1 MNPARNTDTTT
12 GRGPLD
18 DNLADDLAEDL
29 ARAVSLVEDWL
40 LHASDE
46 TLDELADFAYG
57 PTHRGHDQLR
67 WIIDL
72 LGETAARLHPT
83 PPPPAPRPP
92 TPPPPTPPPPTP
104 PPPTAQPG
112 PSR

>member
-1 MNPARNTDTTT
+1 MNPALNTNTPT

-18 DNLADDLAEDL
+18 DNLAEDLAEDL
-29 ARAVSLVEDWL
+29 VRALGLVEDWL

-57 PTHRGHDQLR
+57 PTHRGHDHLR
-67 WIIDL
+67 WIIGL
-72 LGETAARLHPT
+72 LGEAAARLR
-83 PPPPAPRPP
+83 PAPAPAVS
-92 TPPPPTPPPPTP
+92 T
-104 PPPTAQPG
+104 TADRE

>member
-1 MNPARNTDTTT
+1 MNPATNI
-12 GRGPLD
+12 GPLD
-18 DNLADDLAEDL
+18 NATDDATDDLH
-29 ARAVSLVEDWL
+29 RAVSLVEDWL

-57 PTHRGHDQLR
+57 PTHRGQDQLR

-72 LGETAARLHPT
+72 LGEASARLR
-83 PPPPAPRPP
+83 PAPAAPESTSADP
-92 TPPPPTPPPPTP
+92 E
-104 PPPTAQPG
+104 

>member
-1 MNPARNTDTTT
+1 MNPALNTDTTT
-12 GRGPLD
+12 GRGRLD
-18 DNLADDLAEDL
+18 DELAEDL

-40 LHASDE
+40 LHASDA
-46 TLDELADFAYG
+46 TLDEPADFAYG

-72 LGETAARLHPT
+72 LGEAAARLRPT
-83 PPPPAPRPP
+83 PPPTTGEPA
-92 TPPPPTPPPPTP
+92 
-104 PPPTAQPG
+104 TAQPG

>member
-1 MNPARNTDTTT
+1 MNPALNTTTST

-18 DNLADDLAEDL
+18 ELAEDL
-29 ARAVSLVEDWL
+29 ARALGLVEDWL
-40 LHASDE
+40 LHASDA

-57 PTHRGHDQLR
+57 PTHRGPDQLR

-72 LGETAARLHPT
+72 FGEAAVRLR
-83 PPPPAPRPP
+83 PPAPP
-92 TPPPPTPPPPTP
+92 TAGEPTA
-104 PPPTAQPG
+104 AQPG

>member
-1 MNPARNTDTTT
+1 MNPATNT
-12 GRGPLD
+12 GPLD
-18 DNLADDLAEDL
+18 DATDDAPDDLH
-29 ARAVSLVEDWL
+29 RAVSLVEDWL

-57 PTHRGHDQLR
+57 PTSRGHDQLR

-72 LGETAARLHPT
+72 LGEASARLR
-83 PPPPAPRPP
+83 PPPAPAVS
-92 TPPPPTPPPPTP
+92 T
-104 PPPTAQPG
+104 TADRE

>member
-1 MNPARNTDTTT
+1 MNPAMNAWNTDTTT

-57 PTHRGHDQLR
+57 PAHRGHDRLR
-67 WIIDL
+67 WIIEL
-72 LGETAARLHPT
+72 LGEAAARLRPT
-83 PPPPAPRPP
+83 PPPAEPEP
-92 TPPPPTPPPPTP
+92 TNS
-104 PPPTAQPG
+104 QPG